1 MGDSSSCLSFV
12 RDKTSSFPLNLAR
25 TASFS
30 LTHWAVL
37 YAGTQ
42 TCTGVHAVWT
52 PGCQPLG
59 HPWRAGGCQTHRG
72 KIGIYSW
79 TWWPSRTLF
88 WNAVPPEWWIFLPS
102 YKVILLTGFIFPS
115 DYYFSLTLPSISVRF
130 QDFCNQ
136 SRLGVDE
143 AWGSQ
148 GTYSI
153 AQGSH

>member
-1 MGDSSSCLSFV
+1 M
-12 RDKTSSFPLNLAR
+12 
-25 TASFS
+25 
-30 LTHWAVL
+30 
-37 YAGTQ
+37 
-42 TCTGVHAVWT
+42 
-52 PGCQPLG
+52 
-59 HPWRAGGCQTHRG
+59 
-72 KIGIYSW
+72 
-79 TWWPSRTLF
+79 
-88 WNAVPPEWWIFLPS
+88 
-102 YKVILLTGFIFPS
+102 ILLTGFIFPS